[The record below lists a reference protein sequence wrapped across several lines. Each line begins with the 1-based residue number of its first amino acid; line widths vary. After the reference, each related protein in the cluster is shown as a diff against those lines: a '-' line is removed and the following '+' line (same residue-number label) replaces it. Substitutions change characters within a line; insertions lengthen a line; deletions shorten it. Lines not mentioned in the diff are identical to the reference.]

1 MTAEVKKLS
10 VAPTAP
16 KSESPVVI
24 YFNRTASSTDSML
37 RKTLVVLMCLAFL
50 PTPGQAQ
57 TNSFLRFVPGAS
69 PWQGELQTSITRY
82 RNQQG
87 QQVELIAAA
96 HIADPAYYET
106 LNSHF
111 ESLDLLLYELVA
123 DDEDWQQAQ
132 GSNGGARENQSL
144 LGTLQS
150 MIGRFLELEFQLQ
163 AIDYGREHYVRADL
177 SATELAAIMQSKDE
191 SFFSMFMT
199 MAMAQM
205 AAEQNAL
212 ANGGLEPSAFTL
224 MSLIT
229 ALSSDNQSLALKYL
243 IARELGRSGDLALSP
258 TVESRITILGDRNK
272 VALATLKSALAAGE
286 QRSGLF
292 YGAAHM
298 PGLERELL
306 QTMGF
311 SIVSR
316 TWLTA
321 WNIP

>member
-1 MTAEVKKLS
+1 
-10 VAPTAP
+10 
-16 KSESPVVI
+16 
-24 YFNRTASSTDSML
+24 ML
-37 RKTLVVLMCLAFL
+37 RKTLVVLVFLAFL
-50 PTPGQAQ
+50 PALCQAQ
-57 TNSFLRFVPGAS
+57 TNSFLRFVPGAN

-82 RNQQG
+82 QNQQG
-87 QQVELIAAA
+87 QQVELIAAV
-96 HIADPAYYET
+96 HIADAAYYET

-123 DDEDWQQAQ
+123 DDEDWQLVQR
-132 GSNGGARENQSL
+132 SNGGGRENQSL
-144 LGTLQS
+144 LGTLQA
-150 MIGRFLELEFQLQ
+150 MMGRFLELEFQLQ
-163 AIDYGREHYVRADL
+163 AIDYGREHFVRADL
-177 SATELAAIMQSKDE
+177 SATELAAIMRSKDE

-205 AAEQNAL
+205 AAEQNAR
-212 ANGGLEPSAFTL
+212 ATGGLEPSAFTL

-229 ALSSDNQSLALKYL
+229 ALSSDNQAQALKFL

-258 TVESRITILGDRNK
+258 TVESQITILGDRNT
-272 VALATLKSALAAGE
+272 VALAALKSALAEGE
-286 QRSGLF
+286 QKTGLF

-311 SIVSR
+311 TLVTR

-321 WNIP
+321 WKIP